1 MAQRL
6 ANSPLTMGLAFV
18 GSMVT
23 AFMITKS
30 AVLPLLAAGLPA
42 LHGALTAKSALQSS
56 SPQPT
61 NARNITLELLCAGGL
76 GLAFLITLIGREN
89 VLAWLVGWV
98 IAAISTLIL
107 VISATLDL
115 RQQRQHP
122 SPHSGTKTR
131 LVLQIF
137 ALVIYG
143 LLVLW
148 MASVVG
154 LWLLLWLSGESY
166 MGN

>member
-18 GSMVT
+18 GSMVA
-23 AFMITKS
+23 AFMLTQS
-30 AVLPLLAAGLPA
+30 AALPLLAAGLPA

-56 SPQPT
+56 RPTPT
-61 NARNITLELLCAGGL
+61 NARNTTLELLCAGGL

-98 IAAISTLIL
+98 IAALSTLIL
-107 VISATLDL
+107 VIAAVLDL
-115 RQQRQHP
+115 RQRRQHP

-131 LVLQIF
+131 LVLQIC
-137 ALVIYG
+137 ALVVYG

>member
-6 ANSPLTMGLAFV
+6 ANSPFTMGLAFV
-18 GSMVT
+18 V
-23 AFMITKS
+23 
-30 AVLPLLAAGLPA
+30 
-42 LHGALTAKSALQSS
+42 
-56 SPQPT
+56 
-61 NARNITLELLCAGGL
+61 
-76 GLAFLITLIGREN
+76 TLIGREN

-107 VISATLDL
+107 VIAAVLDL

-122 SPHSGTKTR
+122 SPPSDTKTR
-131 LVLQIF
+131 LVLQIC

-148 MASVVG
+148 MASIVG

>member
-1 MAQRL
+1 M
-6 ANSPLTMGLAFV
+6 
-18 GSMVT
+18 
-23 AFMITKS
+23 
-30 AVLPLLAAGLPA
+30 
-42 LHGALTAKSALQSS
+42 
-56 SPQPT
+56 
-61 NARNITLELLCAGGL
+61 

-107 VISATLDL
+107 VIAAVLDL

-122 SPHSGTKTR
+122 SPPSDTKTR
-131 LVLQIF
+131 LVLQIC
-137 ALVIYG
+137 ALVVYG
-143 LLVLW
+143 LLVMW

-154 LWLLLWLSGESY
+154 LWFLVWLSGESY